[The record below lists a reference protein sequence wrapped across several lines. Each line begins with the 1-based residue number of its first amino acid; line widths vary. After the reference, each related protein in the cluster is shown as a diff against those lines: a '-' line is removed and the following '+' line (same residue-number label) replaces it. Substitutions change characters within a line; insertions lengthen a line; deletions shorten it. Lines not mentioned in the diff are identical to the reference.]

1 MLDDSKILLSVAS
14 LPPNM
19 GDSILASLSLP
30 PSGRA
35 ASKEPTGSK
44 MAIAGPSDDTQMKT
58 ETSFLTPVIG
68 IISSE
73 EVPVMIS
80 AHKRTQ
86 RDGDAGRAGGEQTM
100 ERNVG
105 EPVAGIKRKR
115 PDKSE
120 SGEEGGLHGEVGT
133 EGQGM
138 DRSLGSFTSLLTPG
152 RESGKERKGSK
163 RDLGLEWP
171 EDASLCSSL
180 VSCVSSQP
188 VVVLNR
194 MPATAVSGS
203 SSKAE
208 KSPYAKWQNWRRQKT
223 SSRPSSAFPASDN
236 KE

>member
-1 MLDDSKILLSVAS
+1 MTLDDEILLFVAS

-30 PSGRA
+30 PSGRT
-35 ASKEPTGSK
+35 ASKDPTASK
-44 MAIAGPSDDTQMKT
+44 MAVAGPSDDTQIQT
-58 ETSFLTPVIG
+58 ETSFITPVIG

-80 AHKRTQ
+80 ANKRTQ
-86 RDGDAGRAGGEQTM
+86 RDGDAGKVGGQQTM
-100 ERNVG
+100 ERKVE
-105 EPVAGIKRKR
+105 EPIAGIKRKR

-120 SGEEGGLHGEVGT
+120 SGEEGGMHGEVGS
-133 EGQGM
+133 EEQWM
-138 DRSLGSFTSLLTPG
+138 DRSSGSFTSLLKPG
-152 RESGKERKGSK
+152 RESGKDSK

-171 EDASLCSSL
+171 EDASLRSSF
-180 VSCVSSQP
+180 VSCVNSQP

-194 MPATAVSGS
+194 MPAAAISGS

-208 KSPYAKWQNWRRQKT
+208 KSPNAKWQNWRRRKT
-223 SSRPSSAFPASDN
+223 PSRPNSAFPALDN